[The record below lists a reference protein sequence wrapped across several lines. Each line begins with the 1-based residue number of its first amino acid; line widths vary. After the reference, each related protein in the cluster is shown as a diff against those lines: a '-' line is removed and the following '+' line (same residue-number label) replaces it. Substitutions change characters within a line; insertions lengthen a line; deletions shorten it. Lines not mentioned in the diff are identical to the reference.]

1 MQSNPAEDW
10 QRLTEHYRE
19 ISDGELQELA
29 ADFADLTQTAQQ
41 VLRNEMRNRGLS
53 EPRTADEAPRSPDS
67 SLAPRWAST
76 VDPDHAS
83 GQSIDPDGCEEND
96 LSPEYTWKTPLC
108 ECDTA
113 EQAWQIHE
121 VLKRAGIESWVEQ
134 PGSRYS
140 FGLSTPRVVVAADQ
154 LDQALEIAARP
165 IPQEIIEESSQ
176 EAPEYEAP
184 TCPHCGAAD
193 PVLESVDPTNSW
205 LCEACGE
212 QWAESATDLN
222 GKPAQ
227 AQP

>member
-19 ISDGELQELA
+19 IGDGELQELA
-29 ADFADLTQTAQQ
+29 ADFADLTETAQQ
-41 VLRNEMRNRGLS
+41 VLRNEMRNRGLDD
-53 EPRTADEAPRSPDS
+53 PCAAHEAPQSPERPT
-67 SLAPRWAST
+67 APRWASA
-76 VDPDHAS
+76 VDPDRAVNRS
-83 GQSIDPDGCEEND
+83 DAPDANEEND
-96 LSPEYTWKTPLC
+96 LPCEYTWKTPLC

-113 EQAWQIHE
+113 EQAWQIYE
-121 VLKRAGIESWVEQ
+121 VLRRAGIESWIEQ
-134 PGSRYS
+134 PGSQYALE
-140 FGLSTPRVVVAADQ
+140 LSGPRVVVAADQ

-165 IPQEIIEESSQ
+165 IPQDIIEESRQ
-176 EAPEYEAP
+176 DVAEYEAP

-212 QWAESATDLN
+212 QWTEAAVGPN

-227 AQP
+227 VQP